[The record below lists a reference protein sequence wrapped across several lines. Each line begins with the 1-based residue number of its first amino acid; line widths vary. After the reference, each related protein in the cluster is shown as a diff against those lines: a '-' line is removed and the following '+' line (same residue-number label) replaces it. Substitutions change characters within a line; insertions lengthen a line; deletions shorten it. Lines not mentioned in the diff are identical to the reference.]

1 VSALVRYD
9 QACRALAE
17 AKSVDEAKDIRDKAI
32 AMAAYARQAKNRDLE
47 ADAIEIRMRAE
58 RRLGEMLVEQKA
70 TVGFN
75 RGTAGTGRPNLGG
88 AAAEPPK
95 VDHRPTLAEAGI
107 DKKLSSR
114 AQKLAQV
121 SPERFEQM
129 VGDTRDAMNRAVQT
143 VVRSIETEADQVE
156 YEEEVKDGCTV
167 ADLQALADAGKK
179 YSVIYADPPWSF
191 KVYSGKGKQ
200 RSADRHYDTMS
211 LADIAALPVAQLAAD
226 DCALLMWAVMPE
238 LPGALEVIKAW
249 GFTYKTVGFTWVKEN
264 RSGDGLFWGMGYWT
278 RANAE
283 VCLLATKGSPKR
295 QAKDVHQVVM
305 SPVSEH
311 SRKPDEVQVRIERL
325 LPGPYLELFGRRPTP
340 RWTVW
345 GNQISRNLFQR
356 DIPEFA
362 A

>member
-1 VSALVRYD
+1 VTALVRYD

-70 TVGFN
+70 TVGFAKP
-75 RGTAGTGRPNLGG
+75 GPKTEIGSPSEPNY
-88 AAAEPPK
+88 
-95 VDHRPTLAEAGI
+95 RPTLAEAGI

-143 VVRSIETEADQVE
+143 VVRSIEIETDQVE
-156 YEEEVKDGCTV
+156 YEEEVQDGCTV

-179 YSVIYADPPWSF
+179 FSVIYADPPWSF

-238 LPGALEVIKAW
+238 LPGALEVLKAW
-249 GFTYKTVGFTWVKEN
+249 GFTYKTVGFTWIKEN